1 MASRR
6 IAGITIEIDGN
17 ATKLN
22 SALKSVDFQLAKTKA
37 ALKDTNRLL
46 KLDPKNTELITQK
59 QKLLQQAIS
68 TTKERL
74 AQLKSVQKDSL
85 TTDEWDAL
93 QREIAATEQDLESL
107 EGEYATFKTNAG
119 LNLEAVSEKLK
130 TLGTKCQEVG
140 KKLTTY
146 VTVPVV
152 AAGTAAVKKYA
163 EVDKTMT
170 LVNKTMGS
178 TEEEAEL
185 LNTAMKKA
193 ASNSTFGMSDAATA
207 SLNFARAGLKAEQA
221 ASTLAPA
228 MNLAAGEGGDLD
240 TVSQGLVST
249 INGFQDTFDNASDY
263 ADIFATACNESA
275 LDVDSLSDSMGVAA
289 PTFKAAGYN
298 VKDAALYMGIMANNG
313 VNANKS
319 SKALRTGLARLA
331 KPPKEAAEA
340 MEDLGI
346 EVFNADGSMKSSV
359 EVQKI
364 LNQSFAKLT
373 AKEKLA
379 AAAALFGKNQM
390 APWLSLISTA
400 PEEVDKLATSLDN
413 STGTTNEMA
422 EAMMSGF
429 GGSIEKLKS
438 SIDVLMTTLGELAS
452 TYLQP
457 VIDKA
462 QKATEWFM
470 SLDKSQ
476 QDLIVKIAGIAA
488 AAGPLLIII
497 GKFATSISSIIDV
510 AGKAKTALS
519 GASGLAGALKGLVA
533 GFNPVVI
540 GIAAAIAIGVL
551 LWKNWDKIK
560 EKAKQLGKFLQETWE
575 GIKKTA
581 EKLWGGVKKTVSDA
595 WTGIKSTVS
604 NAAEN
609 VKNTVSS
616 AWTNIKSGVSNAW
629 LNIKNAVS
637 KGVSTVKTAVSNK
650 FNEIKS
656 AISTAWANIK
666 NTATSMWTN
675 IKGAVSTGVSNVKNA
690 VSKKFGEIKSGI
702 ANAWNNIKSKAT
714 TSWNNIKTAVAGVAE
729 KLRSSLVSK
738 FNSAGSS
745 IVSKFNTVKSTVTST
760 VSSIASS
767 VKTKFSK
774 LKENISSAFSKIKV
788 SDPFGELRRAA
799 EGVIK
804 TIKGLFN
811 IKLSFPK
818 FTLPHFSVSGKFSL
832 NPPQVP
838 KLDVKWYK
846 KAYDNPFLFTK
857 PTVLQTPAGA
867 KGFGDGSGGEMIYGH
882 RQLMRDI
889 AAAKG
894 GEVTI
899 NVYASEGMD
908 VNALA
913 DKISDR
919 FVALQRQQERVW
931 A

>member
-22 SALKSVDFQLAKTKA
+22 SALKSVDSQLAKTKA

-93 QREIAATEQDLESL
+93 QREIAATETDLKSL

-140 KKLTTY
+140 KSLTTY

-185 LNTAMKKA
+185 LNKAMKTA
-193 ASNSTFGMSDAATA
+193 ASNSTFGMSDAANA

-289 PTFKAAGYN
+289 PTFKAAGYS

-519 GASGLAGALKGLVA
+519 GASGLAGALKTLVG

-560 EKAKQLGKFLQETWE
+560 EKAKQLGKFLQKTWE

-656 AISTAWANIK
+656 AISTAWTNIK
-666 NTATSMWTN
+666 NTATSMWSN

-702 ANAWNNIKSKAT
+702 SNAWNSIKSKAT

-729 KLRSSLVSK
+729 KLRSSLTSK

-774 LKENISSAFSKIKV
+774 LKENIASAFSKIKV

-867 KGFGDGSGGEMIYGH
+867 KGFGDGSGGEMVYGH

-899 NVYASEGMD
+899 NVYATEGMD